1 MNDPH
6 AEPAA
11 EHDGQRPEESF
22 TEWQRLDLRSVF
34 ASAGTLVVPMLSV
47 MALMLLSADDP
58 LRELSTVGIW
68 LAIVVFGLGS
78 AWWRWFFTR
87 FRVTTE
93 RFELRQGNLSRSFHS
108 IPRERIRSVDLTA
121 PVTHRLLGLAVARI
135 GTGRK
140 SAGDSELRLDAL
152 PTARAERLREQ
163 LLRERRSAPPGES
176 SSEQRS
182 SGVELAG
189 MRPSWYLY
197 STLTA
202 SLLLV
207 TWAALGSVLNTLG
220 ELLRTLG
227 ITSWLVER
235 LPGSAD
241 SVLTGPS
248 LWIGVLMI
256 LLVLLVGGWIGALVI
271 SLEMWWGYRLS
282 TENGDTLHVRRGL
295 LTTRAVS
302 LEKRRL
308 RGIELAEPLLLRLA
322 GGGRLTAVATGLS
335 SESSGR
341 SDNKALLPPAPRHVA
356 ERVGAEVL
364 ERVDGSGGPGSLRR
378 HPRAALRRRMT
389 RAMLVVLVPVGAS
402 VVAQLLGPIPWW
414 SSLVAVLIAVP
425 AALFAWD
432 AYRNLGHDLHGDFL
446 VARHGTGVRRTVL
459 LQRNAIIGW
468 RVRQSPLQRLAGLVT
483 LSATTAA
490 GDGHYSVHDVDPS
503 SGVAFADEAVPG
515 LLTPFLRDSS
525 ADDGTEPEPPGE
537 GETSAE
543 R

>member
-1 MNDPH
+1 M
-6 AEPAA
+6 
-11 EHDGQRPEESF
+11 
-22 TEWQRLDLRSVF
+22 
-34 ASAGTLVVPMLSV
+34 
-47 MALMLLSADDP
+47 
-58 LRELSTVGIW
+58 
-68 LAIVVFGLGS
+68 
-78 AWWRWFFTR
+78 
-87 FRVTTE
+87 
-93 RFELRQGNLSRSFHS
+93 
-108 IPRERIRSVDLTA
+108 
-121 PVTHRLLGLAVARI
+121 
-135 GTGRK
+135 
-140 SAGDSELRLDAL
+140 
-152 PTARAERLREQ
+152 
-163 LLRERRSAPPGES
+163 
-176 SSEQRS
+176 
-182 SGVELAG
+182 
-189 MRPSWYLY
+189 
-197 STLTA
+197 
-202 SLLLV
+202 
-207 TWAALGSVLNTLG
+207 LNTLG

-241 SVLTGPS
+241 SVQTGPS
-248 LWIGVLMI
+248 LWIGVSVV
-256 LLVLLVGGWIGALVI
+256 LLVLLVGGWLGALVI

-282 TENGDTLHVRRGL
+282 AESGKTLHVRRGL

-308 RGIELAEPLLLRLA
+308 RGIELVEPLLLRLA
-322 GGGRLTAVATGLS
+322 GGSRLHAVATGLG

-341 SDNKALLPPAPRHVA
+341 SDDKALLPPAPRHVA
-356 ERVGAEVL
+356 ERVGAGVL
-364 ERVDGSGGPGSLRR
+364 EHADGSGGAGDLRG

-389 RAMLVVLVPVGAS
+389 RATLVVLVPVGAS
-402 VVAQLLGPIPWW
+402 VVAQLLGPLPWW

-425 AALFAWD
+425 AALSAWD

-483 LSATTAA
+483 ISATTAA

-515 LLTPFLRDSS
+515 LLTPFLRDGP
-525 ADDGTEPEPPGE
+525 ADGGSGPEPPVE